1 MRSITDEQLKS
12 FEWCL
17 TLPEEMAEATDF
29 KAEEAISINKNI
41 KLPASFSLW
50 KWIYKT
56 SNQWSLWSC
65 TSMWTTHSVQILNVA
80 KKWEIPTNSN
90 IITPNRKDLWWKMWH
105 SITKYD
111 GWDYVEK
118 AVSTALKQWI
128 LILEDWSLAKF
139 DWYATA
145 EWDSASNYNISIDTM
160 KRYLYNW
167 NPIVRCVRWDKNM
180 WREMLDWEVKTRPI
194 NPTWWHCIALVWWDE
209 SWFWFINSREANDD
223 KRLKSRFH
231 ITYDNMRKI
240 WIRFN
245 YRYRVL
251 YTKQDAKID
260 PEYLKRKNQNLLILK
275 VLKKN
280 YDSEFPE
287 IKQAIVNF
295 SQIVRKKYP
304 EINSEL
310 PL

>member
-1 MRSITDEQLKS
+1 
-12 FEWCL
+12 
-17 TLPEEMAEATDF
+17 
-29 KAEEAISINKNI
+29 
-41 KLPASFSLW
+41 
-50 KWIYKT
+50 
-56 SNQWSLWSC
+56 
-65 TSMWTTHSVQILNVA
+65 
-80 KKWEIPTNSN
+80 
-90 IITPNRKDLWWKMWH
+90 MWH